1 MSGLRLLP
9 IAALGAFL
17 GFISGSQAQ
26 APSLDVPLDC
36 DLGQNCWVASYYDD
50 GQFSNVHDYL
60 CGGFT
65 YPGNDGTDFA
75 VRDLKA
81 AVEGVTVTAAAPGEI
96 LRLRNDMPD
105 ETIGAAGREAI
116 AGRECGNGV
125 LIDHGGGWQTQYCHL
140 RLGSLAVR
148 EGDRVSRGQRL
159 GMVGL
164 SGYTSF
170 PHLHFKLT
178 YNGREIDPFL
188 GLDTP
193 VRNPLAVPPKSCT
206 AGGAK
211 SLWSPVARRSIAYTP
226 GIAFNLGI
234 VAGPADWGS
243 ARRGDYRDA
252 RVSNDAEAMT
262 LWAEILGTAPRSEV
276 ILRIRGP
283 NGAILVEQVEIL
295 DRLSPV
301 LFRTLSLQKSGE
313 PWRRG
318 TYRGEIL
325 VNRKQPT
332 PGLVSRDVAVEIK

>member
-1 MSGLRLLP
+1 MTSFKFLP
-9 IAALGAFL
+9 FVALAAFL
-17 GFISGSQAQ
+17 GLASPAQAQ

-65 YPGNDGTDFA
+65 YPGNDGIDFA
-75 VRDLKA
+75 IRDLKA
-81 AVEGVTVTAAAPGEI
+81 AIEGVPVVAAASGEV

-105 ETIGAAGREAI
+105 ETVGAEGREAI

-140 RLGSLAVR
+140 RLGSLTVR

-159 GMVGL
+159 GAVGL

-178 YNGREIDPFL
+178 YNGRDIDPFL

-193 VRNPLAVPPKSCT
+193 IRNPLAQPPKSCT
-206 AGGAK
+206 PGGAK
-211 SLWSPVARRSIAYTP
+211 SLWSPVARRAIAYTP

-234 VAGPADWGS
+234 VAGSADWGA
-243 ARRGDYRDA
+243 ARRGDYR
-252 RVSNDAEAMT
+252 EAQVQSDTETLT
-262 LWAEILGTAPRSEV
+262 LWAEILGTSPRQEL

-283 NGAILVEQVEIL
+283 NGAILAEQVENV
-295 DRLSPV
+295 DRLNPV
-301 LFRTLSLQKSGE
+301 LFRTLSLKKSGE
-313 PWRRG
+313 SWRRG

-325 VNRKQPT
+325 VNRRQPT
-332 PGLVSRDVAVEIK
+332 AGIVSRDTVVEIK